1 MRYSDYTVNSADA
14 SLRLTVGCS
23 KCHTR
28 LNGEEK
34 FCPECG
40 KKIHRIPQTME
51 KEMLLTILNSEIVG
65 EMATPP
71 ANAEANA
78 NPPATAIIEQG
89 KAPDAEKNSAV
100 AENKRDDTRCP
111 WGKTAHEKC
120 EFCSP
125 NGACTRTVL
134 TSFPPQYNICQF
146 CGSGYMKCSEA

>member
-1 MRYSDYTVNSADA
+1 MRYSNYTVNPADA
-14 SLRLTVGCS
+14 SLSLTVECS

-28 LNGEEK
+28 LHGEEK

-40 KKIHRIPQTME
+40 KKIHRIPQNME
-51 KEMLLTILNSEIVG
+51 KKMLLTILNSETVG

-78 NPPATAIIEQG
+78 NRPAKAVIEPG
-89 KAPDAEKNSAV
+89 KAPDVEKNSAV

-120 EFCSP
+120 EFCSK

-134 TSFPPQYNICQF
+134 TSCPPQYNICQF
-146 CGSGYMKCSEA
+146 CGSGYMMCSEA